1 MMMEVMTL
9 RSDIVYVKP
18 LLIIG
23 GVVCVTGVCI
33 NVVSMGKDNSTL
45 SK

>member
-1 MMMEVMTL
+1 MMMEVMTP

-33 NVVSMGKDNSTL
+33 NVVSMVWKKITQH
-45 SK
+45 